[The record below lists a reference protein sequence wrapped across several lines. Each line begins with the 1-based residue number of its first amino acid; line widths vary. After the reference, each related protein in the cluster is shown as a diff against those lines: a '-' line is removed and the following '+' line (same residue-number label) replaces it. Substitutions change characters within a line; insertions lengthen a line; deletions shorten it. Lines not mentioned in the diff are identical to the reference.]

1 MIKNL
6 QEKEVMKINKIK
18 IKNLEKNTNILKIK
32 EKRGI
37 ELWEK

>member
-6 QEKEVMKINKIK
+6 QEKEVMKISKIM
-18 IKNLEKNTNILKIK
+18 IKNLEKNTNILIIK